1 VAREPTRRQW
11 RWRVGTRAASY
22 ACVQFLCRRAP
33 VQFLEFW
40 GTDL

>member
-11 RWRVGTRAASY
+11 RRAASY